1 MVAKLVPDIQNSN
14 CEPNS
19 QNQNQNQILSNR
31 YYILF
36 FVTYSSFWITIA
48 GSIQSIFFPKEAENK
63 GYLK

>member
-1 MVAKLVPDIQNSN
+1 MIEQLVPDIQNSN

-19 QNQNQNQILSNR
+19 QNESNIFSNR

-36 FVTYSSFWITIA
+36 CVSYSTIWMAIA

-63 GYLK
+63 GDLK